1 MLYHSIK
8 KKYKNRYIVKKWKY
22 LIFGNVPT
30 AIQQPDRF
38 STKKK
43 HEQIETQI
51 ELDSICF
58 HLYVSL

>member
-1 MLYHSIK
+1 MFPQPYN
-8 KKYKNRYIVKKWKY
+8 NRIDFQK
-22 LIFGNVPT
+22 
-30 AIQQPDRF
+30 
-38 STKKK
+38 KKK